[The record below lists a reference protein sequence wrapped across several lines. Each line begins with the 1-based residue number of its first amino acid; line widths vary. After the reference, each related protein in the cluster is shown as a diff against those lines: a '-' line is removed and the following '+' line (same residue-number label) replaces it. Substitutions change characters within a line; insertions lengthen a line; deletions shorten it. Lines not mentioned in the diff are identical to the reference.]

1 MKWIRSRAAVLCLM
15 ALLGASASAC
25 SPYDLQDLLQEEPE
39 NIESESVKD
48 SQNQQKAEAPAAD
61 TWQLEKPQ
69 REQISVGKYAYEHL
83 DQHRLPRRSGTYFLF
98 HKNPRP
104 GFVPPSPLPEDQY
117 FYKPPVP

>member
-48 SQNQQKAEAPAAD
+48 SHNQQKAEAPAAD
-61 TWQLEKPQ
+61 TCSWKSPSGN
-69 REQISVGKYAYEHL
+69 RFRWANMPMNIWISR
-83 DQHRLPRRSGTYFLF
+83 DR
-98 HKNPRP
+98 
-104 GFVPPSPLPEDQY
+104 
-117 FYKPPVP
+117 